1 LTINKLLFNAKSKNH
16 ISADQEVVGKHLKSR
31 EWVMFSG
38 KLTIYD
44 RKINPIVIKLKNE
57 IFDTFIGGFMEE
69 KKEFKGNS
77 VTEVY
82 GKLSKWLNINGI
94 IFQN

>member
-1 LTINKLLFNAKSKNH
+1 MIKTKL
-16 ISADQEVVGKHLKSR
+16 IYQGDQEVIGKHLRSNQ
-31 EWVMFSG
+31 WVMYSG

-44 RKINPIVIKLKNE
+44 RNTNPIVLRLRSE
-57 IFDTFIGGFMEE
+57 IYDTFLGEFMEE

-77 VTEVY
+77 VSDVY
-82 GKLSKWLNINGI
+82 GKVSKWYYKNGI

>member
-1 LTINKLLFNAKSKNH
+1 MPNVKI
-16 ISADQEVVGKHLKSR
+16 IYQADQEVLGKHLKSK

-44 RKINPIVIKLKNE
+44 RKNNPVVLKLKNE
-57 IFDTFIGGFMEE
+57 IYDTFIGGYMDD

-82 GKLSKWLNINGI
+82 GKLAKWYLNNGI
-94 IFQN
+94 VFQN

>member
-1 LTINKLLFNAKSKNH
+1 MPKVKI
-16 ISADQEVVGKHLKSR
+16 IYQADQEVVGKHLKSK

-44 RKINPIVIKLKNE
+44 RNINPIVIKLKNE
-57 IFDTFIGGFMEE
+57 IFDTFLGGFMEE

-77 VTEVY
+77 VTEIY
-82 GKLSKWLNINGI
+82 GKLSKWLYNNGI

>member
-1 LTINKLLFNAKSKNH
+1 MPKVKI
-16 ISADQEVVGKHLKSR
+16 IYQADQEVVGKHLKSK

-69 KKEFKGNS
+69 KKEFNGNS

-82 GKLSKWLNINGI
+82 GKMSKWLYNNGI